1 MCTCLLCW
9 TAHLCLPDLLATNVQ
24 AVSAESEQYR
34 HHISAPSWQEQLRAL
49 QQQQAQQQLAFGGLG
64 GGFDAAAAQQRH
76 GAPGGGFAAGASS
89 FARALQQQLVQAA
102 GAGHYRA
109 DGSAAGHLHW

>member
-1 MCTCLLCW
+1 LISLLTYECI
-9 TAHLCLPDLLATNVQ
+9 LDLLALTMQ

-76 GAPGGGFAAGASS
+76 VPPGGGFAAGASS
-89 FARALQQQLVQAA
+89 FARALQQQLAQ
-102 GAGHYRA
+102 AGHYRA
-109 DGSAAGHLHW
+109 DGGLHW